1 MADRV
6 PRLLSSMYTVVD
18 EKASDH
24 SKESRVEGSASE
36 FLLLISI
43 MMESIP

>member
-6 PRLLSSMYTVVD
+6 LRLLPSLYTEVD

-36 FLLLISI
+36 SLLLISI